1 MKDEG
6 WPQVIPQLSSFI
18 LGKGCLMRLRFA
30 LAAILLSA
38 TSVFAVA
45 PQFWRTRNADEFLSG
60 DIEGFAVTSRGE
72 LKPGPSLEKVATFT
86 DPFVLSQTTAPNGD
100 RFFGTGND
108 GKVYRLRGKELK
120 LLFTAAEPEIY
131 TIAFRDG
138 AVYAGSSPNGKVYR
152 IDPADGK
159 SSVFYDPKQAYIW
172 ALEFLA
178 NGDLAVATGVEG
190 KLFRVTSKGE
200 GKVWFDAPE
209 THLRSIALRPD
220 GSLLAG
226 GSGKGRLYEVRADG
240 SAHALYDSSLNEISA
255 IWVDPS
261 TGIGW
266 AAGVSNVLPSS
277 APAKAQPKPAAQ
289 SSGQGGSSTAT
300 SEKKDSSSS
309 DAAPTVDVSFSF
321 EDTSASVSQTGSG
334 EVYKINTDG
343 FVEVA
348 RKFEREMVYAINAG
362 RNGSVL
368 LSTGPQG
375 RIYEMKD
382 GEVALLAAVP
392 EKQVVSI
399 SSINGETL
407 ITTTN
412 SGAVYRMGATPSA
425 RAEFRSAAKDV
436 ERYSHFGHF
445 RIEGN
450 DVADGHLAIA
460 FRSGNTRTPDAT
472 WSSWT
477 TNVAGADGTISAPP
491 GRYIQY
497 RLTMPKP
504 TPAVAVDQV
513 TVAYVNR
520 NVAPAIDAVVVQDP
534 AVVFISSSY
543 PASPQVVE
551 ATNPDEYGIFT
562 SLDSPRDKNEQGKKV
577 YRKGFRTITWRA
589 HDDNGDSLRYTL
601 SFRRKGSDKWL
612 RLRDSMEETQM
623 NFDTSQL
630 PDGTYELRLVAT
642 DGGDNPDGP
651 LSDSKEGVEF
661 QIDNTPPAIAVT
673 TQGDD
678 VTIRLSDRLSTIG
691 KVEYSADA
699 QKWIRLTPTDGIADS
714 PEETYRLKR
723 NAIEGKFVIVR
734 ATDAFYNV
742 ATTSVTLP

>member
-1 MKDEG
+1 
-6 WPQVIPQLSSFI
+6 
-18 LGKGCLMRLRFA
+18 MRRFA
-30 LAAILLSA
+30 LILTFLA
-38 TSVFAVA
+38 TTNSFATA

-60 DIEGFAVTSRGE
+60 EIEGFAVTSRGE
-72 LKPGPSLEKVATFT
+72 LKPGPSLEKIATFT
-86 DPFVLSQTTAPNGD
+86 DPFVLSQTSAPNGD

-120 LLFTAAEPEIY
+120 LLFTATEPEIY
-131 TIAFRDG
+131 TIAFHDG
-138 AVYAGSSPNGKVYR
+138 ALYAGSSPNGKVYR

-172 ALEFLA
+172 ALEFA
-178 NGDLAVATGVEG
+178 GNDLAVATGVEG
-190 KLFRVTSKGE
+190 KLFRVTPKGE

-209 THLRSIALRPD
+209 THLRSIAVRPD

-240 SAHALYDSSLNEISA
+240 TAHALYDSSLNEISS

-277 APAKAQPKPAAQ
+277 APAKAQPKGSQ
-289 SSGQGGSSTAT
+289 SAST
-300 SEKKDSSSS
+300 EKKDKDASSSEG
-309 DAAPTVDVSFSF
+309 AATVDVSFSF
-321 EDTSASVSQTGSG
+321 EDSSPGVVSQAGSG

-348 RKFEREMVYAINAG
+348 RKFEREMIYAINAG

-382 GEVALLAAVP
+382 GEVALIAAVP

-399 SSINGETL
+399 STAGGETL

-412 SGAVYRMGATPSA
+412 SGAVYRMGSSPSA
-425 RAEFRSAAKDV
+425 KAEFRSVAKDV
-436 ERYSHFGHF
+436 ERYSQFGHF

-450 DVADGHLAIA
+450 DVADGHLGVA

-472 WSSWT
+472 WSPWT
-477 TNVAGADGTISAPP
+477 ANVASADGTIAAPP

-504 TPAVAVDQV
+504 TPNVNVDLV

-520 NVAPAIDAVVVQDP
+520 NVAPAIDSVAVQDP

-562 SLDSPRDKNEQGKKV
+562 SLDNPREKNEQGKKV

-601 SFRRKGSDKWL
+601 SFRRKGNDKWL

-630 PDGTYELRLVAT
+630 PDGEYQLRLVAS
-642 DGGDNPDGP
+642 DAVDNPDSP
-651 LSDSKEGVEF
+651 LSDAKEGVEF
-661 QIDNTPPAIAVT
+661 QIDNTPPSINVT

-678 VTIRLSDRLSTIG
+678 VTIRITDKLSTIG

-699 QKWIRLTPTDGIADS
+699 QKWIRITPTDGIADS
-714 PEETYRLKR
+714 SEETYKLKR
-723 NAIEGKFVIVR
+723 NAVEGKFVIIR

-742 ATTSVTLP
+742 ATSSVTLP

>member
-1 MKDEG
+1 
-6 WPQVIPQLSSFI
+6 
-18 LGKGCLMRLRFA
+18 MRRFA
-30 LAAILLSA
+30 LILLILS
-38 TSVFAVA
+38 TTHVFAVA
-45 PQFWRTRNADEFLSG
+45 PQFWRTRNAEDFLAG
-60 DIEGFAVTSRGE
+60 EIEGFAVTSRGE
-72 LKPGPSLEKVATFT
+72 LRPGPSLEKIATFT
-86 DPFVLSQTTAPNGD
+86 DPFVLSQATAPNGD

-120 LLFTAAEPEIY
+120 LVFTAAEPEIY
-131 TIAFRDG
+131 SLAFHDG
-138 AVYAGSSPNGKVYR
+138 ALYAGSSPNGKVYR
-152 IDPADGK
+152 VDPESGK
-159 SSVFYDPKQAYIW
+159 GTTFYDPKQAYIW
-172 ALEFLA
+172 ALEFLG

-190 KLFRVTSKGE
+190 KLFRVTPKGE

-209 THLRSIALRPD
+209 THLRSIAVRSD
-220 GSLLAG
+220 GTLLAG
-226 GSGKGRLYEVRADG
+226 GSGKGRIYEVRADG
-240 SAHALYDSSLNEISA
+240 TAHALYDSSLNEISS

-277 APAKAQPKPAAQ
+277 APVKAQPKAAQ
-289 SSGQGGSSTAT
+289 SSGQSASA
-300 SEKKDSSSS
+300 SADKKDSGS
-309 DAAPTVDVSFSF
+309 AEATPTVDVSFSF
-321 EDTSASVSQTGSG
+321 EDSSASVSQAGSG
-334 EVYKINTDG
+334 ELYKINTDG
-343 FVEVA
+343 FVEIA
-348 RKFEREMVYAINAG
+348 RKFDREMVYAITGG

-382 GEVALLAAVP
+382 GEVALIATVP

-399 SSINGETL
+399 SSTNGETL

-412 SGAVYRMGATPSA
+412 SGAVYRMGNGFSA
-425 RAEFRSAAKDV
+425 KAEFRSAAKDV
-436 ERYSHFGHF
+436 DRFSHFGHF

-450 DVADGHLAIA
+450 DVADGRLAIA

-472 WSSWT
+472 WSAWT
-477 TNVAGADGTISAPP
+477 SDVASSDGTISAPP
-491 GRYIQY
+491 GRYVQY
-497 RLTMPKP
+497 RLRMPKP
-504 TPAVAVDQV
+504 TAGVAVDAV

-520 NVAPAIDAVVVQDP
+520 NVAPSIDNVVVQDP

-543 PASPQVVE
+543 PASPQIVE

-562 SLDSPRDKNEQGKKV
+562 SLENPRDKNEQGKKV

-601 SFRRKGSDKWL
+601 SFRRKGTDKWL
-612 RLRDSMEETQM
+612 RLRDAMDETQM

-630 PDGTYELRLVAT
+630 PDGTYQLRLVAT
-642 DGGDNPDGP
+642 DAVDNPEAP
-651 LSDSKEGVEF
+651 LSDAKEGVEF
-661 QIDNTPPAIAVT
+661 QVDNTPPAIAVT

-678 VTIRLSDRLSTIG
+678 VIIRITDKLSTVG

-699 QKWIRLTPTDGIADS
+699 QKWIRLTPADGLADS
-714 PEETYRLKR
+714 PDETYKLKR
-723 NAIEGKFVIVR
+723 NAVEGKFVVVR

-742 ATTSVTLP
+742 ATANVTLP